1 LKNSLGLYL
10 DFFPSLTCLK
20 KKILEKKIDDMKE
33 NFTLNKIGHQLN
45 FIRLG
50 VTKDT
55 GSGVIIFE

>member
-1 LKNSLGLYL
+1 LLIKH
-10 DFFPSLTCLK
+10 K
-20 KKILEKKIDDMKE
+20 KKEIDDE
-33 NFTLNKIGHQLN
+33 LN